1 MSKVSLIKEIA
12 DNVVSNKTSM
22 TYDHLAK
29 HLNDT
34 GHKTT
39 FGTKYTGN
47 RGVARL
53 ISSVYKKVVKAGDQ
67 KAAEKIAKAFTNTQ
81 GKHPWDK

>member
-1 MSKVSLIKEIA
+1 MSKVSLIQEIA
-12 DNVVSNKTSM
+12 QNLVDNNKTM
-22 TYDHLAK
+22 TYDQLAV

-34 GHKTT
+34 GHRTS

-53 ISSVYKKVVKAGDQ
+53 ISSVYKKVTQTGDI
-67 KAAEKIAKAFTNTQ
+67 KNAENIAKAFTNTR
-81 GKHPWDK
+81 GKHPWD